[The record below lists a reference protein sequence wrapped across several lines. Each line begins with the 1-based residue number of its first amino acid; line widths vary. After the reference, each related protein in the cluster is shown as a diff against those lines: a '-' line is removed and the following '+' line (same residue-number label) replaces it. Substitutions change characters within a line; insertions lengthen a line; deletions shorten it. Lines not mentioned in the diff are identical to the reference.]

1 MQVRYPATPWVK
13 GGAPIM
19 NRLDWAQIALS
30 LVVML
35 IGLYIALPRR
45 RVHATTRVASFGVA
59 LLGLSYLIGG
69 FEGPAVEGPLLDRVE
84 AYSALVGILVVL
96 GALVWQVRRE

>member
-1 MQVRYPATPWVK
+1 
-13 GGAPIM
+13 M
-19 NRLDWAQIALS
+19 NRLDWAQVALS

-45 RVHATTRVASFGVA
+45 RVRATTRVAGFGVA
-59 LLGLSYLIGG
+59 LLGLSYFVGG
-69 FEGPAVEGPLLDRVE
+69 FEGSAVEGPLLDRVE

>member
-1 MQVRYPATPWVK
+1 
-13 GGAPIM
+13 M

-35 IGLYIALPRR
+35 IGLYIALSRR
-45 RVHATTRVASFGVA
+45 RVHATTRVAGFGVA
-59 LLGLSYLIGG
+59 LLGLSYFVGG
-69 FEGPAVEGPLLDRVE
+69 FEGSAVEGPLLDRVE

-96 GALVWQVRRE
+96 GALVWQARRE

>member
-1 MQVRYPATPWVK
+1 
-13 GGAPIM
+13 M

-35 IGLYIALPRR
+35 TGLYIALSGHG
-45 RVHATTRVASFGVA
+45 VLATTRVAGLGIA
-59 LLGLSYLIGG
+59 LLGLSYFVGG
-69 FEGPAVEGPLLDRVE
+69 FEGYAVEGPLLDRVE
-84 AYSALVGILVVL
+84 AYSAVVGILVVV